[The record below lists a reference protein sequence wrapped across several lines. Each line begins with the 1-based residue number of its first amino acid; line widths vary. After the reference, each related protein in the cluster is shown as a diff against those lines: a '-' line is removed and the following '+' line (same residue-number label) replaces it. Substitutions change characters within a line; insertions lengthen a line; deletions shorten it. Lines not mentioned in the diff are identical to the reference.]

1 MTMSEAQEG
10 FNDEKRGPDGEPEAN
25 RNGTEV
31 TVSSRRAV
39 LRAGWAELVFIAA
52 LALYSVLA
60 VLASRY
66 AYFSWDLSFAR
77 SIQSITLT
85 GFHTLMVWVSWLG
98 SGVFPWILVI
108 GAGAALIKAKLRI
121 EGIVCMV
128 GIGLGYL
135 MNHLLKRIIA
145 RPRPSDTLV
154 QVMTEARF
162 ESFPS
167 GHVTFFIEYFGFLF
181 FLAYVLLRQGCLRRT
196 ALIVTGLL
204 IALVGVS
211 RVYLGAHWPSD
222 VVGAYL
228 AGGAW
233 LLLMIE
239 VYRRW
244 KVKQAVEQ

>member
-1 MTMSEAQEG
+1 MSEAREG
-10 FNDEKRGPDGEPEAN
+10 LNNEARGPEGEPEAN
-25 RNGTEV
+25 VNGTEV
-31 TVSSRRAV
+31 TVSSRRAA

-66 AYFSWDLSFAR
+66 AYFAWDLSLAR
-77 SIQSITLT
+77 SIQSITVT
-85 GFHTLMVWVSWLG
+85 GFHTLMVWVSWIG

-108 GAGAALIKAKLRI
+108 GTGIAFIKAKLRI
-121 EGIVCMV
+121 EGIVCMI
-128 GIGLGYL
+128 GIGLGYA
-135 MNHLLKRIIA
+135 MNRLFKYIIA
-145 RPRPSDTLV
+145 RPRPNDTLV

-181 FLAYVLLRQGCLRRT
+181 FLAYVLLKPGYLRRA
-196 ALIVTGLL
+196 ALIVTGWL

-233 LLLMIE
+233 LLVMIE

-244 KVKQAVEQ
+244 KAKQAAEP